1 MFNMNLY
8 QKSPSLFKPLLK
20 PLSWRGRASRK
31 EFWLFQITALVFF
44 VVWKFCLH
52 PETVMPK
59 IAVNAWAVHF
69 ALCELAVMIR
79 RLHDADFAGWWVLL
93 CFAFI
98 SVGYPFGPLIATAAF
113 YLFFMTRKGTDG
125 ANRYGEPP
133 GREVSDDGKTLA
145 LLLRRL
151 MGVLTGGSAV
161 YIVIGSVVLHG
172 YTVYLSA
179 TRVGFGAA
187 VASFILPL
195 FSECYWFVKM
205 MEAEG
210 LANGYTYL
218 ILGYIVSFII
228 LFVASVIPP
237 RRRG

>member
-1 MFNMNLY
+1 MNLY
-8 QKSPSLFKPLLK
+8 QKSPCLFKPLFK
-20 PLSWRGRASRK
+20 PLTWLGRSSRK
-31 EFWLFQITALVFF
+31 EFWLFQIAACVFF

-52 PETVMPK
+52 PETLMTK

-79 RLHDADFAGWWVLL
+79 RLHDADFSGWWVLL
-93 CFAFI
+93 CVAFI
-98 SVGYPFGPLIATAAF
+98 PVGYPFGPLIATAAF
-113 YLFFMTRKGTDG
+113 CLFFMTRKGTDG
-125 ANRYGEPP
+125 PNRYGELP
-133 GREVSDDGKTLA
+133 GREEPDDGKTLA
-145 LLLRRL
+145 VLLRRL
-151 MGVLTGGSAV
+151 MGFLTGGSAV

-179 TRVGFGAA
+179 TQVGFGAA

-205 MEAEG
+205 IEAEG
-210 LANGYTYL
+210 LANGYSYL
-218 ILGYIVSFII
+218 ILGYVVSFII
-228 LFVASVIPP
+228 LFVASVISP